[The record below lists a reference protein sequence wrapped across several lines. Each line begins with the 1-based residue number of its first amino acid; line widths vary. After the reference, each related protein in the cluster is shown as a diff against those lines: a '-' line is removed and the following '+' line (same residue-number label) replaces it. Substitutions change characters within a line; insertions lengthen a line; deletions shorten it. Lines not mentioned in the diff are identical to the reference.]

1 MLRQFE
7 LVERVKSYD
16 PNVDE
21 DGLNRAYVF
30 AVKMHGAQTR
40 ESGDPYF
47 SHPVEV
53 AGILTEYKLDYTT
66 IITALLHDTVE
77 DTAATQDDIEKL
89 FGSEVATLVE
99 GVTKLS
105 RIQTQSEQDKQ
116 AENFRKLVLAMSED
130 IRVLLIKLAD
140 RLHNM
145 RTLKFCKSE
154 AKRQRIAKET
164 LDIYVPLAERVG
176 MNKMKDELELI
187 MSKKEFEILKELHM
201 CII

>member
-77 DTAATQDDIEKL
+77 DTAATQNDIEKL
-89 FGSEVATLVE
+89 FGTEVATLVE

-105 RIQTQSEQDKQ
+105 RIQTQSAGQRHESEKKICLHGGM
-116 AENFRKLVLAMSED
+116 ARKRRRASSE
-130 IRVLLIKLAD
+130 IPCRKNI
-140 RLHNM
+140 
-145 RTLKFCKSE
+145 
-154 AKRQRIAKET
+154 
-164 LDIYVPLAERVG
+164 
-176 MNKMKDELELI
+176 
-187 MSKKEFEILKELHM
+187 
-201 CII
+201 